1 MDLMSTADVRA
12 LLNINENNLHQ
23 IQYRGHIKWVKKEGK
38 NVFYNRV
45 DVEAY
50 KAKRDKRGKK

>member
-12 LLNINENNLHQ
+12 LLNVNENNLHQ

>member
-1 MDLMSTADVRA
+1 MDLISSKQVCEY
-12 LLNINENNLHQ
+12 LGINYNNLYQ

-38 NVFYNRV
+38 QAFYNRA

>member
-1 MDLMSTADVRA
+1 MDLMNTAEVRA
-12 LLNINENNLHQ
+12 LLNVNENNLHQ

-38 NVFYNRV
+38 NVFYNRA
-45 DVEAY
+45 DIEAY

>member
-1 MDLMSTADVRA
+1 MNTAEVRA
-12 LLNINENNLHQ
+12 LLNVNENNLHQ

-38 NVFYNRV
+38 NVFYNRA